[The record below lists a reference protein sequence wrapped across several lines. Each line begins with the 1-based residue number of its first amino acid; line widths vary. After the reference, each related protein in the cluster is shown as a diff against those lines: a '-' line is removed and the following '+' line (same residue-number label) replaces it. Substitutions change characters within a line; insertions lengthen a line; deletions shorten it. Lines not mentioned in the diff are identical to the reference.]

1 MPRLPILLA
10 LSLAAVIP
18 AGCHQGQ
25 PTFTDPYAAKRA
37 HAAPLNHV
45 VLVSLQDPKDTDA
58 CLADC
63 RTMLA
68 RIEAVETL
76 WVGTHVD
83 TGRLAVDGGYDVG
96 LCVGLKDETALQA
109 YLEAPDHLALIE
121 KWRPKAAG
129 FRIFDIGGTV
139 VDR

>member
-1 MPRLPILLA
+1 MPRLLILLA
-10 LSLAAVIP
+10 LSFTAVIP
-18 AGCHQGQ
+18 AGCSQGL
-25 PTFTDPYAAKRA
+25 PPFTYASKSA
-37 HAAPLNHV
+37 HVASLNHV
-45 VLVSLQDPKDTDA
+45 VLVSLQDPADA
-58 CLADC
+58 PECMADC
-63 RTMLA
+63 REMLA
-68 RIEAVETL
+68 RIDAVETL

-129 FRIFDIGGTV
+129 FRIFDIGGTLA
-139 VDR
+139 DR